1 MKIET
6 LVIFVQLNIKKIGL
20 RKY

>member
-6 LVIFVQLNIKKIGL
+6 LVIFFKLNIKKIGL